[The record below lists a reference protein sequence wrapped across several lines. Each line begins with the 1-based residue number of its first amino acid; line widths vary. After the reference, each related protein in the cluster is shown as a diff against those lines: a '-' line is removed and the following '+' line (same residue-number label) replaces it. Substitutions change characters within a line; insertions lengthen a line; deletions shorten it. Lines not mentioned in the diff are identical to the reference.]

1 MAYENVKDL
10 MTAICDAVREREGS
24 SELIPHQELPARIR
38 GIGIT
43 YFYNF
48 GDECIAVTGGYSID
62 GVYNYWSGVP
72 LVAAEKLEDCLW
84 LSPTNNQRR
93 IIFSVSAINFSNYRN
108 VYVKMRSGDA
118 YTALFELTSSRA
130 LTYDNSYD
138 PSVTL
143 IYQDENY
150 VIYKYNVTGVTDN
163 RYLKFYNWNSADRK
177 IYAVWAD

>member
-10 MTAICDAVREREGS
+10 MAAICDAVREKEGS

-48 GDECIAVTGGYSID
+48 GDECIDVTGGYSID
-62 GVYNYWSGVP
+62 GVSNYWSDVP

-93 IIFSVSAINFSNYRN
+93 VMFSVSAINFSNYRN
-108 VYVKMRSGDA
+108 IYVKVRSGDSGSGV
-118 YTALFELTSSRA
+118 ELSSSRA
-130 LTYDNSYD
+130 FTYGNSD
-138 PSVTL
+138 SPSPTL
-143 IYQDENY
+143 IYQDESY
-150 VIYKYNVTGVTDN
+150 DIYKYNVTSVTAS
-163 RYLKFYNWNSADRK
+163 RYLKFYNWSSDDRK